1 MSALAEHT
9 ADLQAALSHTANL
22 LETRPKLAAVQ
33 ALEILRNIPDQAN
46 ALMFYALSQSRLG
59 NLPVAVEN
67 LTKLCVLQPNWPAA
81 HYELGNALSR
91 SGFGDKA
98 VVALKNALA
107 LQREL
112 PKVWLALADVYSA
125 MGEDTLADSAYTKQ
139 LQYSSRNPELMSAA
153 KQLLANEVPQAERT
167 LKTYLHE
174 HPTDVAA
181 IRMLAEV
188 AARLG
193 RDVDAENLLARC
205 LELSPSFNFARQNY
219 SYVLN
224 RNNKFAKVLEQSEIL
239 LKSDP
244 KNLSYMNLKAVAL
257 SKIGDYA
264 NAIKLYES
272 VLAENPGYS
281 KIWHSFG
288 HTLKTAGLT
297 ERAIAA
303 YRQSIKLEPAF
314 GEAYWSLANLKTV
327 SFSPEDVT
335 EMTAQLCLKE
345 LTDEQ
350 RFHFDFA
357 LGKALEDQ
365 KQYVESFQHYQAGN
379 LLRSAAIGYS
389 AERTS
394 KKVAISKKLFTQQ
407 FFEQRKTFGVASA
420 EPIFILGMPR
430 AGSTLL
436 EQILSSHSQVEGTME
451 LPDIISITKDL
462 YRKQTDTR
470 AKSYYPMLLDISQ
483 EQASIYGQRYLDNT
497 ATHRKIAKPFF
508 IDKMPN
514 NFAHIALIQL
524 ILPNAKI
531 IDARRNPMA
540 CCFSNFKQHFARGQN
555 FSYDLDDM
563 GRYYHDYVEMM
574 AHFDT
579 VLPGR
584 VYRVHYENMVENTE
598 LEVRRLLAYCGLDF
612 EQGCLSFYDN
622 DRPVRTA
629 SSEQVRQ
636 PIYKDGVEH
645 WRHFEPWLE
654 PLKQA
659 LGPVLESYP
668 NVPTF

>member
-1 MSALAEHT
+1 MSAVPEQT
-9 ADLQAALSHTANL
+9 TDLQAALSHTAKL
-22 LETRPKLAAVQ
+22 LEERPKLAAVQ

-46 ALMFYALSQSRLG
+46 ALMFYALSQARLG
-59 NLPVAVEN
+59 DFPVAIET
-67 LTKLCVLQPNWPAA
+67 LTRLCALQPKWPAA
-81 HYELGNALSR
+81 HYELGLVLSK

-98 VVALKNALA
+98 VIALKNALA
-107 LQREL
+107 QQREL

-125 MGEDTLADSAYTKQ
+125 MGENILADAAYTKQ
-139 LQYSSRNPELMSAA
+139 LQYSSRNPELMKAA
-153 KQLLANEVPQAERT
+153 KQLVDNEVALAERT

-174 HPTDVAA
+174 HPTDVSA

-224 RNNKFAKVLEQSEIL
+224 RNNKFEQVLEQSEIL
-239 LKSDP
+239 LKADP

-257 SKIGDYA
+257 SKIGDYS
-264 NAIKLYES
+264 NAIKLYEN
-272 VLAENPGYS
+272 VLANNPGYA

-288 HTLKTAGLT
+288 HTLKTAGFT
-297 ERAIAA
+297 ERAISA
-303 YRQSIKLEPAF
+303 YRHSIHLEPAY
-314 GEAYWSLANLKTV
+314 GEAYWSLANLKTFR
-327 SFSPEDVT
+327 FSAEDVA
-335 EMTAQLCLKE
+335 EISAQLGSTQLN
-345 LTDEQ
+345 DEQ

-365 KQYVESFQHYQAGN
+365 KQYAESFQHYQAGN
-379 LLRSAAIGYS
+379 LLRSATIGYS
-389 AERTS
+389 AERNS
-394 KKVAISKKLFTQQ
+394 KKVAVSKKLFTKQ
-407 FFEQRKTFGVASA
+407 FFEQRKDFGIASA

-451 LPDIISITKDL
+451 LPDIISISKDL
-462 YRKQTDTR
+462 YRKQTDSN
-470 AKSYYPMLLDISQ
+470 AKLYYPALHDMSK
-483 EQASIYGQRYLDNT
+483 EQSSMYGQRYLDNT
-497 ATHRKIAKPFF
+497 AVHRKNATAFF

-514 NFAHIALIQL
+514 NFAHLALIQL
-524 ILPNAKI
+524 VLPNAKI

-540 CCFSNFKQHFARGQN
+540 CCFSNYKQHFARGQN
-555 FSYDLDDM
+555 FSYGLNDM
-563 GRYYHDYVEMM
+563 GRYYRDYVELM
-574 AHFDT
+574 AHFDS
-579 VLPGR
+579 VLPGH
-584 VYRVHYENMVENTE
+584 VHRVHYENMVENTE
-598 LEVRRLLAYCGLDF
+598 AEVRSLLVYCGLPF

-645 WRHFEPWLE
+645 WRHFEAWLG
-654 PLKQA
+654 PLKEA

-668 NVPTF
+668 DVPTF

>member
-1 MSALAEHT
+1 MSAVPKQT
-9 ADLQAALSHTANL
+9 ADLQAALAHTAKL
-22 LETRPKLAAVQ
+22 LETQPKLAAVQ
-33 ALEILRNIPDQAN
+33 ALEILRNLPDQAN

-59 NLPVAVEN
+59 NLPLALES
-67 LTKLCVLQPNWPAA
+67 LTKLCALQPKWPAA
-81 HYELGNALSR
+81 HYELGLALSK

-98 VVALKNALA
+98 VVALKNALS

-125 MGEDTLADSAYTKQ
+125 MGDDKSADAAYAKQ
-139 LQYSSRNPELMSAA
+139 LQYSSLNPALMKAA
-153 KQLLANEVPQAERT
+153 EQLVGNEVPKAERA

-193 RDVDAENLLARC
+193 RDADAENLLARC
-205 LELSPSFNFARQNY
+205 LELAPSFHFARQNY

-224 RNNKFAKVLEQSEIL
+224 RNNKFEQVLEQSEIL
-239 LKSDP
+239 LKADP
-244 KNLSYMNLKAVAL
+244 ANLSYMNLKAVAL

-264 NAIKLYES
+264 NAINLYEL
-272 VLAENPGYS
+272 VLEQNSGYS

-297 ERAIAA
+297 ERAIEA
-303 YRQSIKLEPAF
+303 YRQSIQLEPAF
-314 GEAYWSLANLKTV
+314 GEAYWSLANLKTFR
-327 SFSPEDVT
+327 FSADDVT
-335 EMTAQLCLKE
+335 EMTSRLKSAQ
-345 LTDEQ
+345 LTDEE

-365 KQYVESFQHYQAGN
+365 KQHAESFQHYQKAN
-379 LLRSAAIGYS
+379 ALRRVAIGYS

-394 KKVAISKKLFTQQ
+394 NKTVLAKQLFTRD
-407 FFEQRKTFGVASA
+407 FFEQRNGFGVSNA

-436 EQILSSHSQVEGTME
+436 EQILSSHSLVEGTME

-462 YRKQTDTR
+462 YRRQADNS
-470 AKSYYPMLLDISQ
+470 AKSYYPTLLDISQ
-483 EQASIYGQRYLDNT
+483 EQANTYGQRYLDNT
-497 ATHRKIAKPFF
+497 AIHRKIATPFF

-531 IDARRNPMA
+531 IDARRHPMA
-540 CCFSNFKQHFARGQN
+540 CCFSNYKQHFARGQN
-555 FSYDLDDM
+555 FSYGLDDM
-563 GRYYHDYVEMM
+563 GRYYHDYVELM
-574 AHFDT
+574 AHFDA

-584 VYRVHYENMVENTE
+584 IHRVHYENMVQDTE
-598 LEVRRLLAYCGLDF
+598 SEIRRLLDYCELPF
-612 EQGCLSFYDN
+612 EPGCLNFFEN

-645 WRHFEPWLE
+645 WRQFEPWLG

-659 LGPVLESYP
+659 LGPVLDEYP
-668 NVPTF
+668 EVPTF

>member
-1 MSALAEHT
+1 
-9 ADLQAALSHTANL
+9 
-22 LETRPKLAAVQ
+22 
-33 ALEILRNIPDQAN
+33 
-46 ALMFYALSQSRLG
+46 
-59 NLPVAVEN
+59 
-67 LTKLCVLQPNWPAA
+67 
-81 HYELGNALSR
+81 
-91 SGFGDKA
+91 
-98 VVALKNALA
+98 
-107 LQREL
+107 
-112 PKVWLALADVYSA
+112 
-125 MGEDTLADSAYTKQ
+125 
-139 LQYSSRNPELMSAA
+139 
-153 KQLLANEVPQAERT
+153 
-167 LKTYLHE
+167 
-174 HPTDVAA
+174 
-181 IRMLAEV
+181 MLAEV

-193 RDVDAENLLARC
+193 RDADAENLLARC

-219 SYVLN
+219 SYILN
-224 RNNKFAKVLEQSEIL
+224 RNNKFEQVLEQSEIL
-239 LKSDP
+239 LNSDP

-257 SKIGDYA
+257 SKIGDYN
-264 NAIKLYES
+264 NAIKLYEN
-272 VLAENPGYS
+272 VLIDNPGYA

-297 ERAIAA
+297 ERAIKA
-303 YRQSIKLEPAF
+303 YRQSIQLEPAF
-314 GEAYWSLANLKTV
+314 GEAYWSLANLKTFR
-327 SFSPEDVT
+327 FSADDVAA
-335 EMTAQLCLKE
+335 MTAQLCSATLN
-345 LTDEQ
+345 DEE

-365 KQYVESFQHYQAGN
+365 KHYAESFQHYQTGN
-379 LLRSAAIGYS
+379 TLRRMAIGYS
-389 AERTS
+389 AERNS
-394 KKVAISKKLFTQQ
+394 NKVAISKKLFTQQ
-407 FFEQRKTFGVASA
+407 FFEQRKDFGVASA

-462 YRKQTDTR
+462 YRKQTDMR
-470 AKSYYPMLLDISQ
+470 AKSYYPMLLNLNQ
-483 EQASIYGQRYLDNT
+483 QQANTYGQRYLNNT
-497 ATHRKIAKPFF
+497 TIHRKKVTPFY

-514 NFAHIALIQL
+514 NFAHIALIHL

-555 FSYDLDDM
+555 FSYGLDDM
-563 GRYYHDYVEMM
+563 GRYYRDYVELM
-574 AHFDT
+574 AHFDS

-584 VYRVHYENMVENTE
+584 VHRVHYENIVENTE
-598 LEVRRLLAYCGLDF
+598 TEVRRLLDYCGLPF

-636 PIYKDGVEH
+636 PIYKDGIEH
-645 WRHFEPWLE
+645 WRHFESWLE
-654 PLKQA
+654 PLKHA